1 MTSTALPETPEAPH
15 TRSCD
20 QLAAEL
26 EVDPG
31 HGLEAE
37 AAATRSAI
45 YGLNLIEGAAK
56 TSFPKKFLA
65 QFRNILIVILLL
77 AAALAGVMGE
87 LYDAIV
93 ILVIVMLNALIGSI
107 QEYRA
112 ERALDALRKLTS
124 PEINVRRGGHLHRI
138 NTEDLV
144 PGDIVY
150 LEAGNIVPADLRL
163 FETTELEIDEA
174 PLTGESLAVAK
185 STDIIADAAALPADR
200 YNMAYKG
207 TNVTRGHAMGLTVAT
222 GVQTELGHIATL
234 LSESKT
240 VMTPLQ
246 SRLAHFGHR
255 LALLILAI
263 ATIVFVSGLWRG
275 EEILLMLLTAISL
288 AVAAI
293 PEALPAVISISLAI
307 GAKKMGRHN
316 ALMRRLSAVETLGS
330 VTYICSDKTG
340 TLTLN
345 EMRLAVVAADGKQ
358 LDSLSESDNHNELW
372 NLLGQGMALCSN
384 VIRDEKRQIVGDPT
398 EVALYLGALEAG
410 FEKSAMEDRYP
421 RLAELPFNAER
432 RIMSS
437 LNQMQD
443 QVTVFC
449 KGAPENLLPR
459 CRDQLTT
466 SGSQAIDIEA
476 LLRQSDEL
484 AQQGYRMLALA
495 VRHFDQLPGDLSS
508 NAIENELTLLGLVGL
523 TDPPREEV
531 FQSIQDCRSA
541 GITPVMITGDHPG
554 TALAIARQLGIS
566 TENGVLTGE
575 ELEQIDLDDLIHKVQ
590 DIHVYARVS
599 PEQKIKI
606 VSALQQCNEYVAM
619 TGDGVNDAPAL
630 KQSNIGVAMGLKG
643 TDVARESSDMV
654 LKDDNFAT
662 IVSAVREGRR
672 IFDNIRKFIKY
683 TMTSNAGEVW
693 TIFLAPFIG
702 LPLPLIPIQIL
713 WINLVTDGLPGL
725 ALSAEPQERG
735 IMQRPPRAPDES
747 IFAFGMWQHIVWVG
761 LLIAALSLAAQAW
774 AFHGGS
780 DNWQTIVFTVLTLCQ
795 LIQALAIRSEKESLF
810 TLGLLTNLP
819 LLGAVLFT
827 VGLQL
832 MIVYLPFFNL
842 IFHTSPLTM
851 QELAVCFSLPMVVLI
866 AVETEKW
873 LVRRGRL
880 YRAQN
885 SSLDSTG

>member
-1 MTSTALPETPEAPH
+1 MTVTALPDAPH
-15 TRSCD
+15 TSSCD
-20 QLAAEL
+20 KLAAEMG
-26 EVDPG
+26 VDIR
-31 HGLEAE
+31 HGLDADE
-37 AAATRSAI
+37 AATRSGI
-45 YGLNLIEGAAK
+45 YGLNLIEGAEK
-56 TSFPKKFLA
+56 TSFLKKFLA

-77 AAALAGVMGE
+77 AAMLAGAMGE
-87 LYDAIV
+87 FYDTIV
-93 ILVIVMLNALIGSI
+93 ILIIVLLNALIGSI

-124 PEINVRRGGHLHRI
+124 PEINVRRGSHLHQI
-138 NTEDLV
+138 NTADLV

-150 LEAGNIVPADLRL
+150 LEAGNIVPGDLRL
-163 FETTELEIDEA
+163 FEATDLEIDEA

-185 STDIIADAAALPADR
+185 STDIIADTAALPADR
-200 YNMAYKG
+200 NNMAYKG

-222 GVQTELGHIATL
+222 GANTELGHIATL
-234 LSESKT
+234 LRASKT

-246 SRLAHFGHR
+246 SRLTHFGQR
-255 LALLILAI
+255 LAVVILAI
-263 ATIVFVSGLWRG
+263 AAFVFVSGLWRG
-275 EEILLMLLTAISL
+275 EETVLMLLTAISL

-307 GAKKMGRHN
+307 GAKKIGRHN
-316 ALMRRLSAVETLGS
+316 ALIRRLSAVETLGS

-345 EMRLAVVAADGKQ
+345 EMRLAVIAADGKQ
-358 LDSLSESDNHNELW
+358 VASLSESGNHGEPW
-372 NLLGQGMALCSN
+372 NLLGQGMALCTN
-384 VIRDEKRQIVGDPT
+384 VIHDEKHQIVGDPT
-398 EVALYLGALEAG
+398 EVALYLGAMEAG
-410 FEKSAMEDRYP
+410 FEKLAMEDRYP

-432 RIMSS
+432 RIMST
-437 LNQMQD
+437 LNQVQD

-449 KGAPENLLPR
+449 KGAPENVLPR
-459 CRDQLTT
+459 CQNQMTAAGT
-466 SGSQAIDIEA
+466 QAIDVDA
-476 LLRQSDEL
+476 LLRQSDQL
-484 AQQGYRMLALA
+484 AQQGYRMLAFA
-495 VRHFDQLPGDLSS
+495 IRQFDRLPGDLSTD
-508 NAIENELTLLGLVGL
+508 AIENELTLLGLVGL
-523 TDPPREEV
+523 ADPPREEV

-566 TENGVLTGE
+566 TEKGVLTGE
-575 ELEQIDLDDLIHKVQ
+575 QLEQINFDDFIHQVQ
-590 DIHVYARVS
+590 EIHVYARVS

-662 IVSAVREGRR
+662 IVRAVREGRR

-735 IMQRPPRAPDES
+735 IMQRPPRQPGES
-747 IFAFGMWQHIVWVG
+747 IFAFGIWQHIIWVG
-761 LLIAALSLAAQAW
+761 LLIAALSLGAQAW

-780 DNWQTIVFTVLTLCQ
+780 GNWQTVVFTVLTLCQ
-795 LIQALAIRSEKESLF
+795 LVHAMAIRSEKESLF
-810 TLGLLTNLP
+810 TLDFLSNLP
-819 LLGAVLFT
+819 LLGTVLFT

-832 MIVYLPFFNL
+832 MVIYLPFFNL

-851 QELAVCFSLPMVVLI
+851 EELAVCFSLPLVVLI
-866 AVETEKW
+866 AVEIEKW
-873 LVRRGRL
+873 LVRQGRL
-880 YRAQN
+880 YQPKDAA
-885 SSLDSTG
+885 LTG

>member
-1 MTSTALPETPEAPH
+1 MTSTALPEAPH

-26 EVDPG
+26 GVDMR
-31 HGLEAE
+31 HGLDVEEAV
-37 AAATRSAI
+37 TRSAI
-45 YGLNLIEGAAK
+45 YGLNLIEGSAK
-56 TSFPKKFLA
+56 TSFLKKFLA

-77 AAALAGVMGE
+77 AAVLAGVMGE
-87 LYDAIV
+87 LYDTIV

-107 QEYRA
+107 QEFRA

-124 PEINVRRGGHLHRI
+124 PVINVRRGGHLHQI
-138 NTEDLV
+138 NTENLV

-150 LEAGNIVPADLRL
+150 LEAGNIVPGDLRL
-163 FETTELEIDEA
+163 FEATQLEIDEA

-185 STDIIADAAALPADR
+185 STDTIADAAALPADR

-207 TNVTRGHAMGLTVAT
+207 TNVTRGNAMGLTIAT
-222 GVQTELGHIATL
+222 GANTELGHIATL
-234 LSESKT
+234 LRESKT

-246 SRLAHFGHR
+246 SRLTHFGHR
-255 LALLILAI
+255 LAVAIFAI
-263 ATIVFVSGLWRG
+263 AAIVFISGLWRG
-275 EEILLMLLTAISL
+275 EEIMLMLLTAISL

-293 PEALPAVISISLAI
+293 PEALPAIISISLAI

-345 EMRLAVVAADGKQ
+345 EMRLAVIAADGKQ
-358 LDSLSESDNHNELW
+358 VASLSESGDHDELW
-372 NLLGQGMALCSN
+372 NLLGQGMALCTN
-384 VIRDEKRQIVGDPT
+384 VIRDEKQQIVGDPT
-398 EVALYLGALEAG
+398 EVALYLGAMEAG
-410 FEKSAMEDRYP
+410 FEKSAMEARYP

-432 RIMSS
+432 RIMST
-437 LNQMQD
+437 LNQVQN

-459 CRDQLTT
+459 CRNQLTT
-466 SGSQAIDIEA
+466 TGLQAIDVDA
-476 LLRQSDEL
+476 LLQQSDQL

-495 VRHFDQLPGDLSS
+495 LRRFDRLPGDLSTD
-508 NAIENELTLLGLVGL
+508 AVENELTLLGLVGL
-523 TDPPREEV
+523 ADPPRDEV

-566 TENGVLTGE
+566 TENGVLTGA
-575 ELEQIDLDDLIHKVQ
+575 ELEQIELDDLISRVQ

-662 IVSAVREGRR
+662 IVRAVREGRR

-735 IMQRPPRAPDES
+735 IMQRPPRQPDES
-747 IFAFGMWQHIVWVG
+747 IFAFGIWQHIVWVG
-761 LLIAALSLAAQAW
+761 LLIAALSLGAQAW

-795 LIQALAIRSEKESLF
+795 LAHAMAIRSEKESLF
-810 TLGLLTNLP
+810 TLGLLSNLP
-819 LLGAVLFT
+819 LMGAVVFT

-832 MIVYLPFFNL
+832 MVVYLPFFNL

-880 YRAQN
+880 YQPEN
-885 SSLDSTG
+885 

>member
-1 MTSTALPETPEAPH
+1 MTSTALPETPH
-15 TRSCD
+15 TRSCEE
-20 QLAAEL
+20 LAGELDVDMRHGL
-26 EVDPG
+26 EVDQ
-31 HGLEAE
+31 
-37 AAATRSAI
+37 AATRSGI
-45 YGLNLIEGAAK
+45 HGLNLIEGAARN
-56 TSFPKKFLA
+56 SFLKKFLA

-77 AAALAGVMGE
+77 AAVLAGVMGE
-87 LYDAIV
+87 FYDTIV

-107 QEYRA
+107 QEFRA

-124 PEINVRRGGHLHRI
+124 PEINVRRGGHLHQI

-150 LEAGNIVPADLRL
+150 LEAGNIVPGDLRL
-163 FETTELEIDEA
+163 FEATQLEIDEA

-185 STDIIADAAALPADR
+185 STDTIADAAALPADR

-207 TNVTRGHAMGLTVAT
+207 TNVTRGHAMGLTIAT
-222 GVQTELGHIATL
+222 GANTELGHIATL
-234 LSESKT
+234 LRESKT

-246 SRLAHFGHR
+246 SRLTHFGHR
-255 LALLILAI
+255 LAVVIFAV
-263 ATIVFVSGLWRG
+263 AAIVFISGLWRG
-275 EEILLMLLTAISL
+275 EEIILMLLTAISL

-345 EMRLAVVAADGKQ
+345 EMRLAVIAADGKQ
-358 LDSLSESDNHNELW
+358 VASLSESGDHDELW
-372 NLLGQGMALCSN
+372 NLLGQGMALCTN
-384 VIRDEKRQIVGDPT
+384 VIRDEKQQIVGDPT
-398 EVALYLGALEAG
+398 EVALYLGAMEAG
-410 FEKSAMEDRYP
+410 FEKSAIEEQYP

-432 RIMSS
+432 RIMST

-443 QVTVFC
+443 QVAVFC

-466 SGSQAIDIEA
+466 SGPQAIDIDA
-476 LLRQSDEL
+476 LLQQSDQL

-495 VRHFDQLPGDLSS
+495 IRRIDRLPGDLSTD
-508 NAIENELTLLGLVGL
+508 AVENELTLLGLVGL
-523 TDPPREEV
+523 ADPPRDEV
-531 FQSIQDCRSA
+531 FQAIQDCRSA

-566 TENGVLTGE
+566 TENGVLTGA
-575 ELEQIDLDDLIHKVQ
+575 ELDQIELDDFISRVQ
-590 DIHVYARVS
+590 EIHVYARVS

-630 KQSNIGVAMGLKG
+630 KQSNIGVSMGLKG

-662 IVSAVREGRR
+662 IVRAVREGRR

-735 IMQRPPRAPDES
+735 IMQRPPRQPDES
-747 IFAFGMWQHIVWVG
+747 IFAFGIWQHIVWVG
-761 LLIAALSLAAQAW
+761 LLIAALSLGAQAW

-795 LIQALAIRSEKESLF
+795 LAHAMAIRSEKESLF
-810 TLGLLTNLP
+810 TLGLLSNLP

-832 MIVYLPFFNL
+832 MVVYLPFFNL

-880 YRAQN
+880 YQPKV
-885 SSLDSTG
+885 

>member
-1 MTSTALPETPEAPH
+1 MISTALPQTPH

-26 EVDPG
+26 DVDPR
-31 HGLEAE
+31 HGLETE
-37 AAATRSAI
+37 AAALRSAI
-45 YGLNLIEGAAK
+45 YGPNLIEGAAK
-56 TSFPKKFLA
+56 TSFLKKFLA
-65 QFRNILIVILLL
+65 QFRNILILILLL

-87 LYDAIV
+87 LYDTIV
-93 ILVIVMLNALIGSI
+93 ILVIIMLNALIGSI

-163 FETTELEIDEA
+163 FEATELEIDEA

-185 STDIIADAAALPADR
+185 STDTIADAAALPADR

-207 TNVTRGHAMGLTVAT
+207 TNVTRGHAMGLTIAT
-222 GVQTELGHIATL
+222 GAQTELGRIATL

-246 SRLAHFGHR
+246 SRLTHFGHR

-263 ATIVFVSGLWRG
+263 AAIVFVSGLWRG

-345 EMRLAVVAADGKQ
+345 EMRLAVVAADGRQ
-358 LDSLSESDNHNELW
+358 LASLSEGGNHGELW

-384 VIRDEKRQIVGDPT
+384 VIRDEKHQILGDPT
-398 EVALYLGALEAG
+398 EVALYLGAREAG
-410 FEKSAMEDRYP
+410 FEKSALEDRYP

-443 QVTVFC
+443 RVTVFC

-459 CRDQLTT
+459 CRDQLMT
-466 SGSQAIDIEA
+466 SGPQAIDIDA
-476 LLRQSDEL
+476 LLRQSDQL
-484 AQQGYRMLALA
+484 AQEGYRMLALA
-495 VRHFDQLPGDLSS
+495 VRHFDRLPGDLSTD
-508 NAIENELTLLGLVGL
+508 AIENELTLLGLVGL
-523 TDPPREEV
+523 ADPPREEV

-575 ELEQIDLDDLIHKVQ
+575 ELDRIELDDFIQKVQ

-662 IVSAVREGRR
+662 IVRAVREGRR

-693 TIFLAPFIG
+693 TIFLAPFVG

-795 LIQALAIRSEKESLF
+795 LVQALAIRSEKESLF

-832 MIVYLPFFNL
+832 MVVYLPFFNL

-851 QELAVCFSLPMVVLI
+851 QELAVCFSLPMVVLV
-866 AVETEKW
+866 AVEAEKW
-873 LVRRGRL
+873 LVRQGRL
-880 YRAQN
+880 YRTKD
-885 SSLDSTG
+885 SSLDSSG

>member
-1 MTSTALPETPEAPH
+1 MTSTALPEAPH
-15 TRSCD
+15 TRSCG

-26 EVDPG
+26 GVDMR
-31 HGLEAE
+31 HGLEVD
-37 AAATRSAI
+37 AAVTRSAT
-45 YGLNLIEGAAK
+45 YGLNLIEGSAK
-56 TSFPKKFLA
+56 TSFLKKFLA

-77 AAALAGVMGE
+77 AAALAGMMGE
-87 LYDAIV
+87 FYDSIV
-93 ILVIVMLNALIGSI
+93 ILVIVMLNALIGSV

-124 PEINVRRGGHLHRI
+124 PAINVRRGGHLHQI

-150 LEAGNIVPADLRL
+150 LEAGNIVPGDLRL
-163 FETTELEIDEA
+163 FEATQLEIDEA

-185 STDIIADAAALPADR
+185 STDTIADAAALPADR
-200 YNMAYKG
+200 YNMAYRG
-207 TNVTRGHAMGLTVAT
+207 TNVTRGHAMGLTIAT
-222 GVQTELGHIATL
+222 GAHTELGQIATL
-234 LSESKT
+234 LRESKT

-246 SRLAHFGHR
+246 NRLTHFGHR
-255 LALLILAI
+255 LALVIFVI

-275 EEILLMLLTAISL
+275 EDIMLMLLTAISL

-307 GAKKMGRHN
+307 GARKMGRHN

-345 EMRLAVVAADGKQ
+345 EMRLAVIAADGKQ
-358 LDSLSESDNHNELW
+358 AASLSESGNHDELW
-372 NLLGQGMALCSN
+372 NLLGQGMALCNN
-384 VIRDEKRQIVGDPT
+384 VIRDEKNQIVGDPT
-398 EVALYLGALEAG
+398 EVALYLGAMEAG
-410 FEKSAMEDRYP
+410 FEKSTMEARYP

-432 RIMSS
+432 RIMST

-466 SGSQAIDIEA
+466 SGSQAIDIDA
-476 LLRQSDEL
+476 LLQQSDQL

-495 VRHFDQLPGDLSS
+495 IRRFDRLPGDLSTD
-508 NAIENELTLLGLVGL
+508 AVENELTLLGLVGL
-523 TDPPREEV
+523 ADPPRDEV

-566 TENGVLTGE
+566 TDNGALTGE
-575 ELEQIDLDDLIHKVQ
+575 ELEQIELDDFIARVQ

-606 VSALQQCNEYVAM
+606 VSALQQCHEYVAM

-662 IVSAVREGRR
+662 IVRAIREGRR

-735 IMQRPPRAPDES
+735 IMQRPPRDPDES
-747 IFAFGMWQHIVWVG
+747 IFACGIWQHIVWVG
-761 LLIAALSLAAQAW
+761 LLIAALSLGAQAW

-780 DNWQTIVFTVLTLCQ
+780 DNWQTVVFTVLTLCQ
-795 LIQALAIRSEKESLF
+795 LVHAMAIRSEKESLF
-810 TLGLLTNLP
+810 TQGLLSNLP
-819 LLGAVLFT
+819 LLGAVVFT

-832 MIVYLPFFNL
+832 MVIYLPFLNL
-842 IFHTSPLTM
+842 IFHTNPLTM
-851 QELAVCFSLPMVVLI
+851 AELAVCFSLPLVVLI
-866 AVETEKW
+866 AVEAEKW
-873 LVRRGRL
+873 LVRQGLL
-880 YRAQN
+880 YQSKD
-885 SSLDSTG
+885 SSLRTGD

>member
-1 MTSTALPETPEAPH
+1 MTSTAPPEAPH
-15 TRSCD
+15 TSSCE

-26 EVDPG
+26 GVDMR
-31 HGLEAE
+31 HGLELD
-37 AAATRSAI
+37 AAVTRSAT
-45 YGLNLIEGAAK
+45 YGLNLIEGSAR
-56 TSFPKKFLA
+56 TSFLKKFLA

-77 AAALAGVMGE
+77 AAVLAGVMGE
-87 LYDAIV
+87 FSDSIV
-93 ILVIVMLNALIGSI
+93 ILVIVVLNALIGSV

-124 PEINVRRGGHLHRI
+124 PVINVRRGDQLHQI

-150 LEAGNIVPADLRL
+150 LEAGNIVPGDLRL
-163 FETTELEIDEA
+163 FETTQLEIDEA

-185 STDIIADAAALPADR
+185 STDTIADAAALPAER

-207 TNVTRGHAMGLTVAT
+207 TNVTRGHAMGLTIAT
-222 GVQTELGHIATL
+222 GAHTELGHIASL
-234 LSESKT
+234 LRESKT

-246 SRLAHFGHR
+246 NRLTHFGHR
-255 LALLILAI
+255 LALVIFAI
-263 ATIVFVSGLWRG
+263 AAIVFVSGLWRG
-275 EEILLMLLTAISL
+275 EDKLLMLLTAISL

-293 PEALPAVISISLAI
+293 PEALPAIISISLAI
-307 GAKKMGRHN
+307 GARKMGRHN

-358 LDSLSESDNHNELW
+358 VASLSESGNHEEPW
-372 NLLGQGMALCSN
+372 NLLGQGMALCNN
-384 VIRDEKRQIVGDPT
+384 VIRDEKQQVVGDPT
-398 EVALYLGALEAG
+398 EVALYLGAMEAG
-410 FEKSAMEDRYP
+410 FEKSAMEERYP
-421 RLAELPFNAER
+421 RLAELPFDAER
-432 RIMSS
+432 RIMST

-466 SGSQAIDIEA
+466 SGSQAIDIDA
-476 LLRQSDEL
+476 LLQQSDQL

-495 VRHFDQLPGDLSS
+495 LRRFDRLPDDLSTD
-508 NAIENELTLLGLVGL
+508 AVENELTLLGLVGL
-523 TDPPREEV
+523 ADPPRDEV

-566 TENGVLTGE
+566 TDNGALTGE
-575 ELEQIDLDDLIHKVQ
+575 ELEQIEFDDFIARVQ

-662 IVSAVREGRR
+662 IVRAIREGRR

-747 IFAFGMWQHIVWVG
+747 IFAGGIWQHIVWVG
-761 LLIAALSLAAQAW
+761 LLIAALSLGAQAW

-780 DNWQTIVFTVLTLCQ
+780 DNWQTVVFTVLTLCQ
-795 LIQALAIRSEKESLF
+795 LVHAMAIRSEKESLF
-810 TLGLLTNLP
+810 TQGFLSNLP
-819 LLGAVLFT
+819 LLGAVVFT
-827 VGLQL
+827 VALQL
-832 MIVYLPFFNL
+832 MVIYLPFFNL
-842 IFHTSPLTM
+842 VFHTKPLTM
-851 QELAVCFSLPMVVLI
+851 AELAVCFSLPLVVLI
-866 AVETEKW
+866 AVEVEKW
-873 LVRRGRL
+873 LVRQGLL
-880 YRAQN
+880 YQSKDLSPR
-885 SSLDSTG
+885 TGD

>member
-1 MTSTALPETPEAPH
+1 MTSKALPETPH

-20 QLAAEL
+20 ELAAEL
-26 EVDPG
+26 DVDMR
-31 HGLEAE
+31 HGLEVDE
-37 AAATRSAI
+37 ATARTGI
-45 YGLNLIEGAAK
+45 YGLNLIEGAARN
-56 TSFPKKFLA
+56 SFLKKFLA

-87 LYDAIV
+87 FYDTIV

-107 QEYRA
+107 QEFRA

-124 PEINVRRGGHLHRI
+124 PEINVRRGSHLHQI

-150 LEAGNIVPADLRL
+150 LEAGNIVPGDLRL
-163 FETTELEIDEA
+163 FEATQFEIDEA

-185 STDIIADAAALPADR
+185 SPDTIADAAALPADR

-207 TNVTRGHAMGLTVAT
+207 TNVTRGNAMGLTIAT
-222 GVQTELGHIATL
+222 GANTELGRIATL
-234 LSESKT
+234 LRESKT

-246 SRLAHFGHR
+246 SRLTHFGHR
-255 LALLILAI
+255 LAGVIFAV
-263 ATIVFVSGLWRG
+263 AAIVFISGLWRG
-275 EEILLMLLTAISL
+275 EEIILMLLTAISL

-345 EMRLAVVAADGKQ
+345 EMRLAVIAADGKQ
-358 LDSLSESDNHNELW
+358 IPSLSESGNHHELW
-372 NLLGQGMALCSN
+372 DLLGQGMALCTN
-384 VIRDEKRQIVGDPT
+384 VVRDEKQQIVGDPT
-398 EVALYLGALEAG
+398 EVALYLGAMEAG
-410 FEKSAMEDRYP
+410 FEKSAMEEHYP
-421 RLAELPFNAER
+421 RLAELPFNADR
-432 RIMSS
+432 RIMST
-437 LNQMQD
+437 LNQTQG
-443 QVTVFC
+443 QVTAFC

-466 SGSQAIDIEA
+466 SGPRTIDIDA
-476 LLRQSDEL
+476 LLQQSDQL

-495 VRHFDQLPGDLSS
+495 IRRFDGLPGDLSTD
-508 NAIENELTLLGLVGL
+508 AVENELTLLGLVGL
-523 TDPPREEV
+523 ADPPRDEV
-531 FQSIQDCRSA
+531 FQSIQECRSA

-575 ELEQIDLDDLIHKVQ
+575 ELDQIGLADFIHRVQ
-590 DIHVYARVS
+590 EVHVYARVS

-606 VSALQQCNEYVAM
+606 VEALQQCNEYVAM

-662 IVSAVREGRR
+662 IVRAIREGRR

-725 ALSAEPQERG
+725 ALSAEPQEHG
-735 IMQRPPRAPDES
+735 IMQRPPRQPDES
-747 IFAFGMWQHIVWVG
+747 IFALGIWQHIVWVG
-761 LLIAALSLAAQAW
+761 LLIAALSLGAQAW

-795 LIQALAIRSEKESLF
+795 LVHAMSIRSEKESLF
-810 TLGLLTNLP
+810 TQGLLSNLP

-832 MIVYLPFFNL
+832 MVVYLPFFNL
-842 IFHTSPLTM
+842 VFHTSPLTM
-851 QELAVCFSLPMVVLI
+851 EELAVCFSLPLIVLI

-880 YRAQN
+880 YQPKK
-885 SSLDSTG
+885 